1 MSTFSASVK
10 TPRRTAVLALVA
22 LSSLKMEEVV
32 LAMTRATVVLPVPLE
47 EKQRLDRKRGRK
59 RSAYGGPQ
67 NMHDPSESASIKL
80 LNSAPFPRRCS
91 CPMRSSR
98 KRGLTRS
105 GSGLA
110 ASRWEVVVEER
121 ADGSRG
127 FFDAEVEV
135 KAAGE
140 EVEDGVSAV
149 VFRFLPFGLAS
160 SSPSL
165 SSLLTTGVPSARD
178 GRAEVEVEDE
188 GGPVQKST
196 WC

>member
-1 MSTFSASVK
+1 
-10 TPRRTAVLALVA
+10 
-22 LSSLKMEEVV
+22 
-32 LAMTRATVVLPVPLE
+32 
-47 EKQRLDRKRGRK
+47 
-59 RSAYGGPQ
+59 
-67 NMHDPSESASIKL
+67 
-80 LNSAPFPRRCS
+80 
-91 CPMRSSR
+91 MRSSR

-121 ADGSRG
+121 AVGIRG
-127 FFDAEVEV
+127 FFAAEVEV
-135 KAAGE
+135 KTAGE
-140 EVEDGVSAV
+140 EVEEGVSAV
-149 VFRFLPFGLAS
+149 VLRFLPFDFAP

-165 SSLLTTGVPSARD
+165 FSLLIMSVFEASARG